1 MKCCSQPIVRE
12 NSCDLNTFGFGGGP
26 TMIHV
31 YHAKKPVC
39 ECHHNKKV
47 ANEKRECRLKIMVDE
62 WDELTSMPHL
72 LP

>member
-1 MKCCSQPIVRE
+1 
-12 NSCDLNTFGFGGGP
+12 
-26 TMIHV
+26 MIHI

-47 ANEKRECRLKIMVDE
+47 ANEKRKCRLKIMVDE